1 MNHKTPEQVGISS
14 ADIQRYVDYL
24 EEFRLS
30 THSVIIA
37 RGDDIVLEKYWEPF
51 GPEYLHRQYSASKS
65 IVAIAVGFAIQ
76 DGYFTLDDK
85 MIDLFPKELE
95 NQPEPYIRNQ
105 TVRNMLM
112 MSTSHIDQGWFKGHT
127 TTDRVQHYFD
137 CHSMCEPRPGGSN
150 FLYDS
155 EGSFVLG
162 ALVERKTGKS
172 LIDYL
177 KEKLFPKIG
186 VSDKA
191 YFLKCPGGHSWGDS
205 AMVCRS
211 MDMLLMGRFMLNGGK
226 WNGEQLLDEKYVRDA
241 TSKLT
246 DNNFTNKISC
256 ESFGYGYLIWQT
268 YDNSWMFYGMGGQF
282 VVGIPDKDIVM
293 VHNADDQGNS
303 GAMDT
308 IVRAFFELVVRN
320 VKDEP
325 LPENPEALKK
335 LKERLPLMTA
345 KGEMTSSFAEKINGV
360 TYALE
365 ENKMGISK
373 LAIHLSGDEGEMRYT
388 NAQGDKVIRFGFG
401 KNVFEDRFPQ
411 EGYSDKVGGVDTKDF
426 YYKYAA
432 SAAWVDEWQ
441 LHLKV
446 QIIDT
451 YFGRLDIRLSYNDQG
466 EISVRMTKTAED
478 FLNEYT
484 GWARGA
490 AQ

>member
-1 MNHKTPEQVGISS
+1 MNCKTPEQVGISS

-24 EEFRLS
+24 EKYQLS
-30 THSVIIA
+30 THSILIA

-51 GPEYLHRQYSASKS
+51 DREYLHRQYSASKS

-76 DGYFTLDDK
+76 DGYFSLDDK

-112 MSTSHIDQGWFKGHT
+112 MSTSHIDQGWFAGHT

-137 CHSMCEPRPGGSN
+137 CHSKCNPRPAGTN
-150 FLYDS
+150 FVYDS

-172 LIDYL
+172 LIEYL
-177 KEKLFPKIG
+177 KEKLYSKIG

-246 DNNFTNKISC
+246 DNSFQNRISY

-293 VHNADDQGNS
+293 VHNADDQGIS
-303 GAMDT
+303 GALDAT
-308 IVRAFFELVVRN
+308 IRAFFEMVVRN

-325 LPENPEALKK
+325 LPENPAALEK
-335 LKERLPLMTA
+335 LKEKLPLMTA
-345 KGEMTSSFAEKINGV
+345 KGAMTSSFAEKINGV
-360 TYALE
+360 TFE
-365 ENKMGISK
+365 MKENPMGISK
-373 LAIHLSGDEGEMRYT
+373 LAIHLDGDEGEMRYT
-388 NAQGDKVIRFGFG
+388 NEQGDKVIRFGFG
-401 KNVFEDRFPQ
+401 KNIFEDKFPQ
-411 EGYSDKVGGVDTKDF
+411 EGYSDQIGGVRTKDF
-426 YYKYAA
+426 YYKYAG

-451 YFGRLDIRLSYNDQG
+451 YFGRLDIRLSFTENG
-466 EISVRMTKTAED
+466 EVSVYMVKTAED
-478 FLNEYT
+478 FLNEYK
-484 GWARGA
+484 GWALGYA
-490 AQ
+490 K